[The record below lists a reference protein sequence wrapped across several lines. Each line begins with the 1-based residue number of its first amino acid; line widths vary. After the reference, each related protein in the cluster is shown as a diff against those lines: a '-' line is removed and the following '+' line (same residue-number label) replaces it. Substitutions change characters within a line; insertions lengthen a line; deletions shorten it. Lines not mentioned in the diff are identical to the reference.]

1 MASTD
6 FGTQVTIAG
15 VTMKV
20 INVPPPKLSVGTLET
35 TNHSSANWREYIAD
49 SLKGASSFSVTAEL
63 TGAMLAQLTSVW
75 EAFAAV
81 AITFTEYGI
90 PAWTFNGII
99 GDIALSTANAK
110 SPGEETVDITIQPT
124 GAVTI
129 AAVAGDW
136 YTDVTAI
143 YTDVGGLYTTAAHP
157 TTHQLIVYGVIP
169 GIAPFTLSA
178 AEIAACTFASSVAGK
193 ATVSAAGLITTV
205 ASGDTVVSIHIT
217 AKAAV
222 ETVVNVTVP

>member
-20 INVPPPKLSVGTLET
+20 INVPPPKLSVGMIET
-35 TNHSSANWREYIAD
+35 TNHSSAGWKEYITD

-63 TGAMLAQLTSVW
+63 TGAMLAQLTTVW
-75 EAFAAV
+75 AALAPV

-90 PAWTFNGII
+90 PAWTFNGLI
-99 GDIALSTANAK
+99 GDIAMSTANAK

-129 AAVAGDW
+129 AAVGGNW

-143 YTDVGGLYTTAAHP
+143 FTDVGGAYTTPAVP
-157 TTHQLIVYGVIP
+157 GTHQLIVYKVIP
-169 GIAPFTLSA
+169 GLPDQAMNAT
-178 AEIAACTFASSVAGK
+178 EIAACTFASTVGAK
-193 ATVSAAGLITTV
+193 ATVSAAGLITAV
-205 ASGDTVVSIHIT
+205 ASGATVVTVLIT
-217 AKAAV
+217 AKA
-222 ETVVNVTVP
+222 TVTTTINVTVP